1 VTRTPGRLHAE
12 LLAAATALV
21 ESTGS
26 ADAVTLRGVA
36 RAAGVTA
43 PAVYGHFADLSAL
56 LDAVVDRG
64 FAELV
69 AEVRAATADLADPAD
84 RLRAG
89 CRAYVRAGLAA
100 PARYRAMFG
109 PRRTD
114 SGGGAFDVLVGAVRA
129 CVAAGRSASRDAR
142 ADAALVWTALHGVV
156 TLRAGG
162 PDLPWPDLDAQVD
175 ALVTRLALLSPAV
188 SGASA

>member
-1 VTRTPGRLHAE
+1 MARDLRSD
-12 LLAAATALV
+12 LLAAAAALV

-36 RAAGVTA
+36 REAGVTA

-64 FAELV
+64 FADLV
-69 AEVRAATADLADPAD
+69 AAIRSATADLADPAD

-109 PRRTD
+109 RRRTA
-114 SGGGAFDVLVGAVRA
+114 SGAGAFDVLVRAVEA
-129 CVAAGRSASRDAR
+129 CVAAGRSASRDPR

-162 PDLPWPDLDAQVD
+162 PEVPWPDLDAQVD
-175 ALVTRLALLSPAV
+175 ALVTRLALVSPPV
-188 SGASA
+188 SDASA